1 MTQEAGARVWG
12 CQAEAGA
19 QLCPPSPVAV
29 GCLGDLLVE
38 QAAIP
43 ILEVT
48 PVVMLDPR
56 LCSVPEGCRGL
67 VQLHGQPDSSFSLN
81 HSVGAARGGKGSVSG
96 EGNLPWAG

>member
-19 QLCPPSPVAV
+19 QLCPPSPVSV

-38 QAAIP
+38 QA
-43 ILEVT
+43 VT
-48 PVVMLDPR
+48 PVVTLDPR

-81 HSVGAARGGKGSVSG
+81 HSVGAARGGKESVSG

>member
-19 QLCPPSPVAV
+19 QLCPPSWVSV
-29 GCLGDLLVE
+29 GCLRDLLVE
-38 QAAIP
+38 WA
-43 ILEVT
+43 VT
-48 PVVMLDPR
+48 PVVTLDPR

-81 HSVGAARGGKGSVSG
+81 HSVGAARGRKGSISG
-96 EGNLPWAG
+96 AGNLPWAG

>member
-1 MTQEAGARVWG
+1 MTQEADARVWG

-19 QLCPPSPVAV
+19 QLCPPSWVSV

-38 QAAIP
+38 QA
-43 ILEVT
+43 VT
-48 PVVMLDPR
+48 PVVTLDPR

-81 HSVGAARGGKGSVSG
+81 HSVGAARGGKGSISG